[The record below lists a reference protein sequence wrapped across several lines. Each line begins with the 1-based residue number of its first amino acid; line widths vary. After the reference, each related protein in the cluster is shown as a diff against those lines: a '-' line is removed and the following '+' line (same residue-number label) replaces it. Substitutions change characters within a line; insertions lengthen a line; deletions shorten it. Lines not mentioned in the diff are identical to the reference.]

1 MPVAKLSM
9 TKVSKIFSIQE
20 SSDQKFPLYL
30 SRPAAGFS
38 IPGDDSIESYLNI
51 NDFLVDNP
59 SATFFVKV
67 AGDSMEGAK
76 IFSGDILVVD
86 RSVTP
91 ISGSIVVATVFGE
104 MVVKRLSVSSK
115 GSFLFSEKEGYEPIV
130 LTDNDDCFIWG
141 VVIGSVRAF

>member
-1 MPVAKLSM
+1 MLAAKLTM
-9 TKVSKIFSIQE
+9 TKITKIFSIQE
-20 SSDQKFPLYL
+20 SSDEKLPLYL

-38 IPGDDSIESYLNI
+38 IPGDDSIDSYLNI
-51 NDFLVDNP
+51 NDLLIDNP

-91 ISGSIVVATVFGE
+91 ISGSIVIAAVFGE
-104 MVVKRLSVSSK
+104 MVVKRLSVSLK
-115 GSFLFSEKEGYEPIV
+115 GSFLLSEKEGYEPIV
-130 LTDNDDCFIWG
+130 LTDSDDCFIWG
-141 VVIGSVRAF
+141 VVIGSARIF

>member
-1 MPVAKLSM
+1 M
-9 TKVSKIFSIQE
+9 TKIIKIFSVKE
-20 SSDQKFPLYL
+20 SLSEDLPLYL

-38 IPGDDSIESYLNI
+38 IPGDDSIDSYLNI
-51 NDFLVDNP
+51 NDLLVDNP

-91 ISGSIVVATVFGE
+91 VSGSIVVAAVFGE
-104 MVVKRLSVSSK
+104 MVVKRLSTGTK
-115 GSFLFSEKEGYEPIV
+115 GSFLLSEKEGYEPIV

-141 VVIGSVRAF
+141 TVIGSARVF